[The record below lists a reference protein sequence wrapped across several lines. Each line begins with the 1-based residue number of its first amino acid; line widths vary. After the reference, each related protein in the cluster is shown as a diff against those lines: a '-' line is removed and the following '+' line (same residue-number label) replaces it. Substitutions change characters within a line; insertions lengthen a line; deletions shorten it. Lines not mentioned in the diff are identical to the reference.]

1 MSDFLTAMTVVLL
14 YLAFCADYSRTED
27 TPTTNRKDER

>member
-1 MSDFLTAMTVVLL
+1 VSAFLTAMTVVAL

-27 TPTTNRKDER
+27 TPAQNRKDA